1 MFDYIKGILIS
12 KNHPYAVVEN
22 NGIGY
27 SILCNARTL
36 SILGDL
42 NSEIKIY
49 TKLIHKEDSMTL
61 CGFCHREDRT
71 IFDILTSVSGIGTK
85 VALCLLD
92 EFSGSELIG
101 AVIDEDY
108 KLISRTKGVG
118 AKMAQKIILELKDK
132 LTNLNVTSEV
142 TASKINTDNISKDT
156 ILEVQ
161 TVLQSLGYSQSEY
174 QSALEISAKRTQ
186 KDDPQEILRQTLQI
200 LSNEI

>member
-132 LTNLNVTSEV
+132 LTNLNVTPEV

-174 QSALEISAKRTQ
+174 QGALEISAKRTQ

>member
-161 TVLQSLGYSQSEY
+161 TVLQSLGYSQAEY
-174 QSALEISAKRTQ
+174 QGALEISAKRTQ

>member
-1 MFDYIKGILIS
+1 MFDYIKGNLIS
-12 KNHPYAVVEN
+12 KNHPFAVVEN

-36 SILGDL
+36 GLL
-42 NSEIKIY
+42 NDGEIKIY

-61 CGFCHREDRT
+61 CGFAHKEDRT

-92 EFSGSELIG
+92 EFSGSELIS

-108 KLISRTKGVG
+108 KMISRTKGVG

-132 LTNLNVTSEV
+132 LTNLNVVSEI
-142 TASKINTDNISKDT
+142 TTNKINNVSDIISKET
-156 ILEVQ
+156 VNEVQ
-161 TVLQSLGYSQSEY
+161 AILQSLGYTQN
-174 QSALEISAKRTQ
+174 ALEFGAKKLN
-186 KDDPQEILRQTLQI
+186 KDDPQELLKETLQI
-200 LSNEI
+200 LSNS

>member
-22 NGIGY
+22 NDIGY

-161 TVLQSLGYSQSEY
+161 TVLQSLGYSQAEY
-174 QSALEISAKRTQ
+174 QGALEISAKRTQ

>member
-92 EFSGSELIG
+92 EFSSSELIG